1 MAGHA
6 GLVRPRQAGV
16 PGVRRLAASASAGGG
31 GLSCVPIWRR
41 IPDGHERQPLGR
53 SDRNLVGPGGAG
65 QQGVH
70 PLWWATAIT
79 DREQRPHQRS
89 HHGMAKRVGLG
100 SAADLPTGLTAD
112 FERLQC
118 PNRRTAH
125 PQTAERGEVVLAEQ
139 APRAAGHRSDIQ
151 RTAPTEHD
159 MAAQWTHPGLGIVDA
174 IDIAPPQ
181 RGEPGVEI
189 RRHLS
194 NAQDTYIRWQYSSQ
208 AAQRGWCK
216 VRPDSR
222 REVGMRDLARSVHPG
237 ISSASNRQ
245 LDGRDAGNALERGL
259 DDALDRSSSGL
270 HGPAR
275 ECPSV
280 IAQIQPN
287 ANEPAVPDRG
297 SGLVATQLTTS
308 TD

>member
-1 MAGHA
+1 
-6 GLVRPRQAGV
+6 
-16 PGVRRLAASASAGGG
+16 
-31 GLSCVPIWRR
+31 
-41 IPDGHERQPLGR
+41 
-53 SDRNLVGPGGAG
+53 
-65 QQGVH
+65 
-70 PLWWATAIT
+70 
-79 DREQRPHQRS
+79 
-89 HHGMAKRVGLG
+89 MAKRVGLG
-100 SAADLPTGLTAD
+100 SAAHLPTGLTAD
-112 FERLQC
+112 VERLQG
-118 PNRRTAH
+118 PDRRTALAR
-125 PQTAERGEVVLAEQ
+125 TAERGEVVLAEQ
-139 APRAAGHRSDIQ
+139 ALRAAGHRADIQ

-159 MAAQWTHPGLGIVDA
+159 MAAQWTHSGLGIVDA

-216 VRPDSR
+216 VRPDSG
-222 REVGMRDLARSVHPG
+222 REVGMRDLARSVHTG

-275 ECPSV
+275 ECRSV

-297 SGLVATQLTTS
+297 GGLVATQLTTS
-308 TD
+308 TDTNDRHPSGRRRGSLHHPTPMRLGRRPPRHRHPRRWPTARCRWHRARHRRQPTRAPHRRKYASLRRQRSRSPPNCRYRPDPPPRLAS